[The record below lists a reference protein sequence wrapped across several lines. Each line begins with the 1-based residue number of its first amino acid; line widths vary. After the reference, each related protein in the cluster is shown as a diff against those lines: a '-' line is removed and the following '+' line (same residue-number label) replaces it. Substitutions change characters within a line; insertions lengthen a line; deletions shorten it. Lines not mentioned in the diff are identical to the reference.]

1 MGSAGGG
8 CIAGAAL
15 ACTGVGTVASSTG
28 AGVAFGSIGGGL
40 VATPGGRAVFF
51 FADAV
56 AGELSSVTSAL
67 ATGLCASGE
76 ATGSASAVGVCW
88 PVPLGVAVDPGGHV
102 IQHSAAAGN
111 DRTPNPLTAVK
122 LTRRRDVVF
131 MFSPPLLL
139 LYSTPLCG
147 RASSTRATPCL
158 GATRTLRA

>member
-56 AGELSSVTSAL
+56 AGKISSVTSAI
-67 ATGLCASGE
+67 ATGHCATGE
-76 ATGSASAVGVCW
+76 ATSAS
-88 PVPLGVAVDPGGHV
+88 PSHSELPL
-102 IQHSAAAGN
+102 IQEGTSSNTQPRQA
-111 DRTPNPLTAVK
+111 TTE
-122 LTRRRDVVF
+122 
-131 MFSPPLLL
+131 PP
-139 LYSTPLCG
+139 TH
-147 RASSTRATPCL
+147 
-158 GATRTLRA
+158 

>member
-40 VATPGGRAVFF
+40 VATPGGRAALF

-56 AGELSSVTSAL
+56 AGELLSVTSAL

-147 RASSTRATPCL
+147 RVSSIGATPCL
-158 GATRTLRA
+158 GATRTLPA